1 VELLH
6 SMLFTLPGSP
16 ILYYGDEIGMGDN
29 IFLGDRNGVRTPM
42 QWSQDRNAGFSRAN
56 PSRLYSPVII
66 DPLYNYEAV
75 NVENALTLR
84 SSFLNWLRYM
94 IQIRQTHRPFSR
106 GQVQFLEAD
115 NKKVLAYLIRYREE
129 VALVANNLS
138 RFAQFVEL
146 DLKELSGYVPVDL
159 FGHTRFPEIGEM
171 PYLLTLSP
179 YGFYWFKLVPAG

>member
-1 VELLH
+1 IRRRLFPLMDNDRRQVELLH

-66 DPLYNYEAV
+66 DPLYSYEAV
-75 NVENALTLR
+75 NVENATTLR

-94 IQIRQTHRPFSR
+94 IQVRESHKAFSR
-106 GQVQFLEAD
+106 GQVEFLD
-115 NKKVLAYLIRYREE
+115 HGNKKVLAYLIHYHGNTK
-129 VALVANNLS
+129 LVVNNLS
-138 RFAQFVEL
+138 
-146 DLKELSGYVPVDL
+146 
-159 FGHTRFPEIGEM
+159 
-171 PYLLTLSP
+171 
-179 YGFYWFKLVPAG
+179 